1 MSSHLQNIIH
11 LYYIHFTGKDA
22 ATNNKVNEMKLATLI
37 AMQVPRDNIAE
48 SATHFAQSIGDSDVV
63 FRVDQ
68 FGSTPEHMD
77 TLVIV
82 FDGEFVAPPVSVDEI
97 ASDIKT
103 PITRAELMAEYDRI
117 EAGESEVEDSEYVV
131 KLPEV
136 VKKTLF
142 VSVYIGTQYP
152 NLLGEVI
159 VYDYD
164 PSLHSNGDYLTIKS
178 EEVEIPLGGKMDL
191 RTGMIDALTNKLNKL
206 KADYYIA
213 DKAIADQIDNLQ
225 ALENK

>member
-1 MSSHLQNIIH
+1 
-11 LYYIHFTGKDA
+11 
-22 ATNNKVNEMKLATLI
+22 MKLATLV
-37 AMQVPRDNIAE
+37 ATQVPRWKISE
-48 SATHFAQSIGDSDVV
+48 SATHFAQSIGDSDTA

-68 FGSTPEHMD
+68 FGAEPANIGTTD
-77 TLVIV
+77 TV
-82 FDGEFVAPPVSVDEI
+82 FNGEFVEPPVSVNEI

-117 EAGESEVEDSEYVV
+117 EAGESEVEESEYVI

-136 VKKTLF
+136 VKETLF

-178 EEVEIPLGGKMDL
+178 VEVEIPLGGKMDL
-191 RTGMIDALTNKLNKL
+191 RTGMIEALTNKRNKL

-225 ALENK
+225 ALESK